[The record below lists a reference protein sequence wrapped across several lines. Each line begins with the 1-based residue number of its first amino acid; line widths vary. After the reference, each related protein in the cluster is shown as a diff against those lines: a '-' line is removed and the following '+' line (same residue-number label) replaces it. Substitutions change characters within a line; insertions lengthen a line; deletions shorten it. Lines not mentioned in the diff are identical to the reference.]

1 VAIERWLVKQDGS
14 AVRVLIVQG
23 DGLSAAGM
31 EGILDPA
38 PPAEVVRAASVSQA
52 RELLRDGD
60 FDVVVADETRLRGV
74 LDALFA
80 FVGLF
85 SLEGVVLD
93 SNQAPLTAGGLERS
107 DVVGRRFVDLPWFSH
122 SEIER
127 ARIADAIARAAR
139 GESPRLETTILS
151 RAGGIVSIDAAFA
164 PLRGKDGSVTQ
175 VVGSGVD
182 VTVRRKAEREL
193 ARSQQRL
200 AEAQRV
206 AHVGSWEWSIKK
218 DSVTWS
224 DELYRIYGVDRATHV
239 PTYESFLASVHLDD
253 RAHTTAVLAKAMENV
268 TPFVYD
274 HRILRPDGDVRML
287 HTRGEVL
294 PDPEGRPARL
304 VGSCWDI
311 TDRWEA
317 MRRAEASRETL
328 ESVLDRVSDGV
339 VALDRQWR
347 YTYVNTCGGRM
358 LGRDAAT
365 LVGKHIWTEFPEG
378 RGQKFHLAYERA
390 LAEQRPVQIREHD
403 AALDKWFESR
413 IYPSADGLSIFFTD
427 VTEQQRAQDELRA
440 GAAALR
446 ALATRLADVR
456 EEERRDI
463 ARELH
468 DQVGQAL
475 TAMTF
480 DVAWL
485 RGQLGGAAK
494 PQVAA
499 RLGRMNDALHATLET
514 TRRISASLRPPLLDE
529 LGLPAAIQ
537 AHAVEFAERTGIRC
551 DVHVPVDG
559 AGHALAPA
567 TAVTLFRI
575 LQEALTNVARHAGAR
590 RVTIAL
596 ELGDG
601 ATTLTVTDDGK
612 GIDAGQVAA
621 DSSLGLVGMRER
633 ALTIGGTVTI
643 SGAPGRGTTVAVTAP
658 RAPAAPAGAQAPHQ
672 G

>member
-1 VAIERWLVKQDGS
+1 VKQDGS
-14 AVRVLIVQG
+14 AVRVLIVEG
-23 DGLSAAGM
+23 DGLGSGGM

-38 PPAEVVRAASVSQA
+38 PPTEVVRAASVSQA
-52 RELLRDGD
+52 RELLRAGD

-74 LDALFA
+74 LDAIFA

-85 SLEGVVLD
+85 SPEGVVLD
-93 SNQAPLTAGGLERS
+93 SNQAPLTAGGLERA

-127 ARIADAIARAAR
+127 ARISDALARAAR

-151 RAGGIVSIDAAFA
+151 RAGGIVSIDASFA
-164 PLRGKDGSVTQ
+164 PLRGKDGAITH

-193 ARSQQRL
+193 ARSEQRL

-206 AHVGSWEWSIKK
+206 AHVGSWEWDVRK
-218 DSVTWS
+218 DRVTWS
-224 DELYRIYGVDRATHV
+224 DELYRIYGVDPATHV
-239 PTYESFLASVHLDD
+239 PTYESFLASVHDED
-253 RAHTTAVLAKAMENV
+253 RAHTSAVLAKAMENV

-294 PDPEGRPARL
+294 PDPDGRAARL

-317 MRRAEASRETL
+317 MRRAEAARETL
-328 ESVLDRVSDGV
+328 ERVLERVSDGV

-347 YTYVNTCGGRM
+347 YTYVNTCGGR
-358 LGRDAAT
+358 LIGRDAAT
-365 LVGKHIWTEFPEG
+365 LAGKHIWTEFPEG
-378 RGQKFHLAYERA
+378 RGQKFHLAYEQA
-390 LAEQRPVQIREHD
+390 MAEQRPIQLREYYPPWD
-403 AALDKWFESR
+403 RWFENR
-413 IYPSADGLSIFFTD
+413 VYPSPDGLSIFFTD
-427 VTEQQRAQDELRA
+427 VTEQQRAQDERRA
-440 GAAALR
+440 SAAELR
-446 ALATRLADVR
+446 ALAARLADIR

-475 TAMTF
+475 TALTF

-485 RGQLGGAAK
+485 RGHLGAAK
-494 PQVAA
+494 PEALA
-499 RLGRMNDALHATLET
+499 RLAGMHEALHATLET

-529 LGLPAAIQ
+529 LGLPAAVE
-537 AHAVEFAERTGIRC
+537 AHARELEERTGIRC
-551 DVHVPVDG
+551 EVRVPGDG
-559 AGHALAPA
+559 AALAPA
-567 TAVTLFRI
+567 TALTLFRI

-596 ELGDG
+596 ELRGDT
-601 ATTLTVTDDGK
+601 AVLTVADDGR
-612 GIDAGQVAA
+612 GIDAGAA
-621 DSSLGLVGMRER
+621 ARATSLGLVGMRER
-633 ALTIGGTVTI
+633 ALAIGGTVAI
-643 SGAPGRGTTVAVTAP
+643 SGEPGRGTTVTVTAP
-658 RAPAAPAGAQAPHQ
+658 RGPASGAPASPQ